1 MISEGAEAEPGEEER
16 VGVPA
21 SAIVD
26 VKEDEDRHEDNE
38 LEGVLDVTIIDP
50 NHEHPIDPKDSLSSV
65 VFIRPKR
72 PDSKRSEYHRL
83 GVEESSNISDLN
95 ESSEKIE
102 IAGRTMKEM
111 EGSEVNVED
120 IV

>member
-72 PDSKRSEYHRL
+72 PDSKRSEYRV